1 MLFRQDVEGEL
12 LYSCGKV
19 LLVPPQI
26 LSNFVEIVAVKV
38 GGNGVDSTTVVGLYY
53 NWTGL
58 VANKDYILARVH
70 LFELF

>member
-38 GGNGVDSTTVVGLYY
+38 GGNGVDSTSWAL
-53 NWTGL
+53 L
-58 VANKDYILARVH
+58 
-70 LFELF
+70 